1 MIELTRGN
9 LLEAEAEAL
18 VNTVNTQGVMGK
30 GIALQFKRAF
40 PSTFEAYQREAK
52 AGRVQTG
59 KVFVDEVRGLHGPR
73 WIINFP
79 TKRHWRQ
86 PSKLEYIDAGLVSL
100 IGEVRRLGIRSIAV
114 PPLGCGNGGLA
125 WGDVRPRIEQA
136 FAELPEVKVLLFEP
150 AGAPPAERM
159 PNRTGRPRMTL
170 GRAAMVALMG
180 RYRVPG
186 FDYPL
191 SLLEVQKLA
200 YFMQAA
206 GQPLKLDFTAGHY
219 GPYADQLRHVLSHIE
234 GHFVRGW
241 GDGKNQPEVSIEVLP
256 DAVEEAESFLMKDA
270 EAQRRFKLVADLIDG
285 FETPFGMELLATVHW
300 VGTHGEDA
308 KRDPE
313 VAAAAVR
320 RWNTRKAAL
329 MKPHHV
335 QAAWERLHQQHW
347 L

>member
-9 LLEAEAEAL
+9 LLEADAEAL

-40 PSTFEAYQREAK
+40 PSTFAAYEREIK
-52 AGRVQTG
+52 AGHIQTG
-59 KVFVDEVRGLHGPR
+59 KVFVDEVRGLHGAR
-73 WIINFP
+73 WIIHFP

-86 PSKLEYIDAGLVSL
+86 PSKLEYIDSGLVSL

-125 WGDVRPRIEQA
+125 WADVRPRIEQA
-136 FAELPEVKVLLFEP
+136 FAVLPEVKVLLFEP
-150 AGAPPAERM
+150 AGAPPAEQM
-159 PNRTGRPRMTL
+159 PNRTARPKMTA

-206 GQPLKLDFTAGHY
+206 GQPLKLSFTAGHY

-241 GDGKNQPEVSIEVLP
+241 GDGKNQPEVPIAVFP
-256 DAVEEAESFLMKDA
+256 DAVEEAEAFLSTDA
-270 EAQRRFKLVADLIDG
+270 EAQRRFKLVAELIEG

-300 VGTHGEDA
+300 VGTHAEDA
-308 KRDPE
+308 RRDP
-313 VAAAAVR
+313 AAAGAAVR
-320 RWNTRKAAL
+320 QWNTRKAAL
-329 MKPHHV
+329 MKPQHV
-335 QAAWERLHQQHW
+335 QAAWERLHQEHW